1 MKKSITYRESG
12 VDIENAEKSL
22 SAVKKLISRT
32 HNSRVL
38 KDIGAFGGFYEFP
51 AGEYHQPV
59 LISSTDGVGTKLKV
73 AVMMNRHDTV
83 GQDLV
88 NHCINDI
95 TVCGAKPLFFL
106 DYYGCGQL
114 DTGIFTR
121 IVSGLAAACRQA
133 GLPLI
138 GGETAEMPDLYQ
150 AGDYDLVG
158 TIVGAVEKNKI
169 IDGHAISEGD
179 AIIGVAS
186 SGLHTNGYSLARR
199 VLFPAFKPQEYVPEL
214 GNILGDELLKIH
226 TCYLPVI
233 EDITSRFT
241 VKGMAHITGGGLF
254 KNTIRVVPE
263 GLKPAFDWGAWTVPP
278 IFLLIQRV
286 GNVPEEDMRQTFNM
300 GIGLV
305 FILDQ
310 QTIPEILS
318 YARKFPL
325 DFFPV
330 GKIVR
335 SKSAMNS

>member
-1 MKKSITYRESG
+1 MKKSMTYRESG
-12 VDIENAEKSL
+12 VDIEKAEQSL
-22 SAVKKLISRT
+22 SAVKKLISQT
-32 HNSRVL
+32 HNSHVL

-51 AGEYHQPV
+51 AREYHQPV

-73 AVMMNRHDTV
+73 AQMMDKHDTV

-95 TVCGAKPLFFL
+95 AVCGAKPLFFL

-114 DTGIFTR
+114 DGAIFTQ
-121 IVSGLAAACRQA
+121 IVSGLAAACRQT
-133 GLPLI
+133 GLSLI

-150 AGDYDLVG
+150 SGDYDLVG
-158 TIVGAVEKNKI
+158 TIVGVVEKNKI
-169 IDGHAISEGD
+169 IDGRSISEDD

-199 VLFPAFKPQEYVPEL
+199 VLLSAFKPQEFVPEL
-214 GNILGDELLKIH
+214 ENILGDELLKIH
-226 TCYLPVI
+226 TCYLPI
-233 EDITSRFT
+233 IDDITSHFT
-241 VKGMAHITGGGLF
+241 VKGIAHITGGGLF

-263 GLKPAFDWGAWTVPP
+263 GLKPEFNWGGWNLPP

-286 GNVPEEDMRQTFNM
+286 GDVPEEDMRQTFNM

-310 QTIPEILS
+310 QAVPEILS
-318 YARKFPL
+318 YAKKFPV
-325 DFFPV
+325 DFFHA

-335 SKSAMNS
+335 Q